1 MRLRACIAGLL
12 IIGTGC
18 AALPETVRIEVDG
31 KMLELRQQG
40 LSGRFEGGWSKS
52 PDCGSEP
59 RFDAAELGASVES
72 IRMITADEL
81 ELLGR
86 DGSVVRLFRCR

>member
-1 MRLRACIAGLL
+1 M
-12 IIGTGC
+12 GTGC

-31 KMLELRQQG
+31 RIVELRQQG
-40 LSGRFEGGWSKS
+40 LSGELPGGWSKS
-52 PDCGSEP
+52 PDCGAEP
-59 RFDAAELGASVES
+59 RFDAAELDASVES

-86 DGSVVRLFRCR
+86 DGSIVRLFRCR